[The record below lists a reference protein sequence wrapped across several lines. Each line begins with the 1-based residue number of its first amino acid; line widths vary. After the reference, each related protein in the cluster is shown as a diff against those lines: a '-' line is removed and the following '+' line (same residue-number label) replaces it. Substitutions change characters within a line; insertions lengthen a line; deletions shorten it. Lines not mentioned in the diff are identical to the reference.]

1 MVNLSGM
8 QGEARRLRQKQVRS
22 PNQTSFAIL
31 FIAANN
37 RYANGK
43 S

>member
-8 QGEARRLRQKQVRS
+8 QGEARRLRQTN
-22 PNQTSFAIL
+22 PTSFAIL

-37 RYANGK
+37 R
-43 S
+43 